1 MLLVTS
7 HTIQTKNKYM
17 DILTLAKKVHK
28 SEFKEALDY
37 MKEVNDAGLMVE
49 FVSQVREMELEGRDI
64 MSCIYSAYYD
74 LLIDSDTGKYKKELE
89 RLIPNSR
96 GIVTY

>member
-17 DILTLAKKVHK
+17 DILTLAKKVRK

-49 FVSQVREMELEGRDI
+49 FVDQVRNMELEGRDT
-64 MSCIYSAYYD
+64 MSCI
-74 LLIDSDTGKYKKELE
+74 
-89 RLIPNSR
+89 
-96 GIVTY
+96 